1 MPKRKPK
8 FVRLT
13 ITFTYNGVGKT
24 IEDAKQDA
32 LNEYRNAGYYEP
44 KYDFEEVK
52 QEHTSIDQTYIDFVM
67 DENYGVINE
76 AKLIKKGGK

>member
-1 MPKRKPK
+1 MPKAKPK

-13 ITFTYNGVGKT
+13 VSFTYYGVGKT
-24 IEDAKQDA
+24 LKDAQQDA
-32 LNEYRNAGYYEP
+32 LNEYHNAGNSEP
-44 KYDFEEVK
+44 DKDFEEVK

>member
-1 MPKRKPK
+1 MPKAKPK

-13 ITFTYNGVGKT
+13 VSFTYYGVGKT
-24 IEDAKQDA
+24 LKDAKQDA
-32 LNEYRNAGYYEP
+32 LNEYHNSANYEP
-44 KYDFEEVK
+44 EKDFEEVA
-52 QEHTSIDQTYIDFVM
+52 QENTSIDQTYIDFVM